1 MDENGL
7 PIIGAGVDYTAV
19 EAINQRQFVNF
30 LNTFFV
36 RSLSFINNFSSQCD
50 LKLSHLELRLE
61 KVETALMLLETK
73 VNLEESMNLDNS
85 ILMYVHFEA

>member
-7 PIIGAGVDYTAV
+7 PMIGAGVDYTAV

-36 RSLSFINNFSSQCD
+36 RTLSFINNFSTQCD
-50 LKLSHLELRLE
+50 TKLSSLTVRLE
-61 KVETALMLLETK
+61 KIETALMLLETR
-73 VNLEESMNLDNS
+73 VC
-85 ILMYVHFEA
+85 